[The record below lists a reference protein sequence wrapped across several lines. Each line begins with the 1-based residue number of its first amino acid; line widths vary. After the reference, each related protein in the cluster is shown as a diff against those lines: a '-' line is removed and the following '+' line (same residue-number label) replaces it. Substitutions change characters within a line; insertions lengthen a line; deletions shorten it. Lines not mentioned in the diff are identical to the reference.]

1 MMTSEN
7 YTTPKKYKVEGT
19 TGCLYDKE
27 NNIKDTAAYLDD
39 STAKAC
45 ETTDI
50 SSTENANESSSSR
63 RCRTRR
69 SRDQISDESSR
80 NSEELPLEGA
90 TAAVEK
96 PKSLKKEKPSGKK
109 RKERK
114 NLREKRRSTG
124 VVIMPGAAV
133 SYIVCVRLDFDFGNL
148 NLSCISLKF
157 SPTFTEM
164 HYRIFNI
171 AP

>member
-7 YTTPKKYKVEGT
+7 YTTPKKYKIEGT
-19 TGCLYDKE
+19 TDCLYDKE
-27 NNIKDTAAYLDD
+27 NNITDTTAYLDD
-39 STAKAC
+39 STAIAC

-63 RCRTRR
+63 RSRPRR

-80 NSEELPLEGA
+80 NSEEIQLEGA

-133 SYIVCVRLDFDFGNL
+133 SDIVCLRLYLGFDLRNSSIFI
-148 NLSCISLKF
+148 SCI
-157 SPTFTEM
+157 
-164 HYRIFNI
+164 
-171 AP
+171 

>member
-19 TGCLYDKE
+19 TGRLYDKE
-27 NNIKDTAAYLDD
+27 NNIKDTAAYMDD
-39 STAKAC
+39 STVNAC

-50 SSTENANESSSSR
+50 SNTENANEGSSSR
-63 RCRTRR
+63 RGRPRR
-69 SRDQISDESSR
+69 SRDQISDETSR
-80 NSEELPLEGA
+80 NSEDMQLEGA
-90 TAAVEK
+90 TAAAEK

-124 VVIMPGAAV
+124 VVIMPGLGGV
-133 SYIVCVRLDFDFGNL
+133 SSIVCLRFIL
-148 NLSCISLKF
+148 LSEI
-157 SPTFTEM
+157 
-164 HYRIFNI
+164 
-171 AP
+171 